1 MMRESDETTER
12 RRPLS
17 GMPKLLI
24 ATRNAGKMRELR
36 RLLRG
41 APHEIVS
48 LDDLGIEGEI
58 EETGETFEENAA
70 LKAEGYCALSGLTT
84 LADDS
89 GLEVDALGGAPGV
102 RSARYAGAQ
111 ASDADR
117 VALLLKNLEKTAA
130 ADRSARFR
138 CVIAIAAP
146 GERTRLYSG
155 SCEGRVAAAPRGSNG
170 FGYDPVFEFPELGMT
185 MAELPPERKNAVS
198 HRALAAKKAAAALA
212 G

>member
-1 MMRESDETTER
+1 MSDI
-12 RRPLS
+12 
-17 GMPKLLI
+17 PKLLI

-58 EETGETFEENAA
+58 EETGATFEENAA
-70 LKAEGYCALSGLTT
+70 LKAEGYGALSGALT

-102 RSARYAGAQ
+102 RSARYGGAD
-111 ASDADR
+111 APSDADR
-117 VALLLKNLEKTAA
+117 VALLLANLAGTPD

-146 GERTRLYSG
+146 GGRTRFYSG
-155 SCEGRVAAAPRGSNG
+155 SCEGRIAAAPRGSNG
-170 FGYDPVFEFPELGMT
+170 FGYDPVFEFPELGKT
-185 MAELPPERKNAVS
+185 MAELPEERKNALS
-198 HRALAAKKAAAALA
+198 HRARAAKKAAAALA
-212 G
+212 AWAPADPP